1 LKRRNDLMK
10 SRYVQ
15 ETLRASLRLFCFLSL
30 FVFLL
35 NAQDSLVIKAG
46 TVLVGDGNVLKD
58 VFIVI
63 KDGKI
68 ASIGKAN
75 PVEKDADIRDFKS
88 KVLAPGFIAAN
99 ATMNAVGQKN
109 EEGWESTPEMN
120 LLYSINPKAEDFHRA
135 WSGGVTC
142 VYLAPG
148 NRNVFNGTGTVMK
161 TKGTTPQDMLVRN
174 HVHLKVVLGWEP
186 GQGNAPPRFVNP
198 VQLRTRR
205 PQNRMGVVFIVR
217 YELTNLQN
225 KSQVPDTELSP
236 EEILLRRVLEG
247 SLPLRIRA
255 RSYLDIQT
263 AFRLMEEF
271 GYQWILEDGVD
282 AYRYLDDLKANKIPV
297 VYGPVYKR
305 KGRGDFN
312 REGDMYMA
320 KTPVLLAE
328 KGIPFAFQN
337 NEECPIDALR
347 DEAIYAVEL
356 GLSKEGAL
364 KALTLDAARILGV
377 EDRVGSLTRGKD
389 ADILIFDGDPFEPSS
404 CLEGVMIDGKI
415 LDPNK

>member
-1 LKRRNDLMK
+1 MI

-15 ETLRASLRLFCFLSL
+15 IMLRVSLRLLCFLSI

-35 NAQDSLVIKAG
+35 HAQDSLVIKAG
-46 TVLVGDGNVLKD
+46 TVLVGDGSVLKD

-63 KDGKI
+63 RDGKI
-68 ASIGKAN
+68 AFIGKTN
-75 PVEKDADIRDFKS
+75 PGGKDTDIHDFKS
-88 KVLAPGFIAAN
+88 KVLTPGFIAAN
-99 ATMNAVGQKN
+99 AFMNAVNQKN

-120 LLYSINPKAEDFHRA
+120 LLTSINPRAEDFYRA
-135 WSGGVTC
+135 WSSGVTC

-148 NRNVFNGTGTVMK
+148 NRNVFNGTGTVLK
-161 TKGTTPQDMLVRN
+161 TKGKTPQDMLVLN
-174 HVHLKVVLGWEP
+174 DVQLKVVLGREP

-225 KSQVPDTELSP
+225 KSQVPDTELTP
-236 EEILLRRVLEG
+236 EELLLRRVLEG

-255 RSYLDIQT
+255 RSYMDIQT
-263 AFRLMEEF
+263 AFRLMDEF
-271 GYQWILEDGVD
+271 GYRWILEDGVD
-282 AYRYLDDLKANKIPV
+282 AYRYLDDLKARKIPV
-297 VYGPVYKR
+297 IYGPVYKK
-305 KGRGDFN
+305 KGREDFN
-312 REGDMYMA
+312 REDDMYLA
-320 KTPVLLAE
+320 RTPVLLAE

-337 NEECPIDALR
+337 DEECPIDALR
-347 DEAIYAVEL
+347 DEAIYTIEL

-364 KALTLDAARILGV
+364 KALTLDAAKILGV
-377 EDRVGSLTRGKD
+377 EDRVGSITRGKD